1 MRRLSLVAAV
11 VVAGTITA
19 CATLGRAVLKDP
31 VVTLKDVK
39 VNGIGFNG
47 GSVDIV
53 LNVYN
58 PNHFNLDATRIS
70 YKLFVD
76 TIPLGTGATD
86 SKFTVTQGD
95 TTAVPLPLSFT
106 WAGAGQAARSLMNT
120 GSVNY
125 RVVGDITVGSAYGT
139 LTLPYDRT
147 GRFSSLGGSGSD

>member
-1 MRRLSLVAAV
+1 MRRLWLVAAV

-19 CATLGRAVLKDP
+19 CATLGRAALKEP
-31 VVTLKDVK
+31 VVTLKDVRVK
-39 VNGIGFNG
+39 GIGFNG
-47 GSVDIV
+47 GSVDIL

-58 PNHFNLDATRIS
+58 PNHFNLDATRIT

-86 SKFTVTQGD
+86 SEFTVTKGD
-95 TTAVPLPLSFT
+95 TTQVPLPLSFT

-120 GSVNY
+120 GTVNY
-125 RVVGDITVGSAYGT
+125 RVVGDITVGSSYGT

-147 GRFSSLGGSGSD
+147 GRFSSLGGSGK

>member
-1 MRRLSLVAAV
+1 LSLVAAV
-11 VVAGTITA
+11 VVVGTITA

-86 SKFTVTQGD
+86 SKFTVTEGD

-106 WAGAGQAARSLMNT
+106 WAGAGQAARSLINT
-120 GSVNY
+120 CSVN
-125 RVVGDITVGSAYGT
+125 
-139 LTLPYDRT
+139 
-147 GRFSSLGGSGSD
+147 